1 MPFRW
6 QDEGLAR
13 GSGKV
18 ALPSV
23 SAAWLNRP
31 GGLIHNSQLE
41 FSAREACFD
50 RHLKRELEPVT
61 IPNLGTPGPVISR
74 AHSSRGG
81 RALIGRTTGRDCGHA

>member
-31 GGLIHNSQLE
+31 GGLIHNKP
-41 FSAREACFD
+41 ARG
-50 RHLKRELEPVT
+50 V
-61 IPNLGTPGPVISR
+61 NSPG
-74 AHSSRGG
+74 G
-81 RALIGRTTGRDCGHA
+81 